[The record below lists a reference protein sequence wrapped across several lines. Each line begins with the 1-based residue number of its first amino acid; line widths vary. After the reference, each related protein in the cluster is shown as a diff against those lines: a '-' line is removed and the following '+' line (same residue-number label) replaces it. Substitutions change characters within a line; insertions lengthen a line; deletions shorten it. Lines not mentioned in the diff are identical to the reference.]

1 MGAKIST
8 ALRPRVTG
16 RRRGV
21 LMSEFFDILALSE
34 ERGFSIVETLEAIEK
49 QALEPGRLRWLAYVG
64 GPGVVLVLLGL
75 FLAASG
81 IEGAGEVCWAL
92 GGVLLGCFFLIAICF
107 GRTFTDDY
115 AGILARLLRA
125 SIVQGNTLSEA
136 MRKRRAWFHP
146 HEILMAQVGE
156 RVGRLDL
163 TLSRLSR
170 FAPFSPLRDASWY
183 FLLYFTVI
191 VSFSSLILALIF
203 VFIMPKITEILASLG
218 APLPPWTQGALSASQ
233 WLVHHAYLGVCLAFG
248 LLLFFL
254 ILGSGF
260 LGTGRPFSI
269 LARIPLLD
277 RLLLKRALAR
287 FFFTLGCLL
296 QARVPLP
303 GIMTFAGAS
312 SGHWRLGRLAD
323 RVGERI
329 GQGES
334 LSHALESEAV
344 VPARLRRILRLAEQ
358 NETVPERCL
367 EISHWL
373 QEDAEHRALRIVAVL
388 EPVSVLV
395 WGALVG
401 CVVAAVY
408 LPLFF
413 LPMSIP

>member
-1 MGAKIST
+1 MRAMIST

-49 QALEPGRLRWLAYVG
+49 QALEPGRLRWLAFVA

-75 FLAASG
+75 FLTASG
-81 IEGAGEVCWAL
+81 MEEAGEFCWAL
-92 GGVLLGCFFLIAICF
+92 GGVLLGCFFLIAICV

-125 SIVQGNTLSEA
+125 SIVQGNTLGEA
-136 MRKRRAWFHP
+136 MQKHRAWFHP

-170 FAPFSPLRDASWY
+170 FARFSPLRHALWY
-183 FLLYFTVI
+183 FLAYF
-191 VSFSSLILALIF
+191 ALIVTVSGSILGFFF
-203 VFIMPKITEILASLG
+203 VFIMPRITEILTSLG
-218 APLPPWTQGALSASQ
+218 APLPPWTRGVLSASH
-233 WLVHHAYLGVCLAFG
+233 WFVHHGYLGLCLAFG

-254 ILGSGF
+254 VLGSGF
-260 LGTGRPFSI
+260 LGTGQPFSI

-312 SGHWRLGRLAD
+312 SGHWRLGRLSD

-329 GQGES
+329 GQGKS
-334 LSHALESEAV
+334 LSQSLESESA

-367 EISHWL
+367 EIAQWL
-373 QEDAEHRALRIVAVL
+373 QEEAEHRVLRIVAVL

-401 CVVAAVY
+401 CVVAAIY